1 MTPTPE
7 LRTRLRALIDER
19 IPPGRTDADTRFT
32 DAELDEILTAASTI
46 EAAAAECWLRKA
58 TRAFSERGG
67 LEKSRAGDESHE
79 FVSLKEYR
87 DHCLAMAE
95 LFRRRD
101 PGTGSRLMGIDTS
114 TIEADVLG
122 SVSSAA
128 PDISRL
134 IPA

>member
-19 IPPGRTDADTRFT
+19 IMPGQSPVDTRFT
-32 DAELDEILTAASTI
+32 DEELDEIITASSTL
-46 EAAAAECWLRKA
+46 EAAAAEAWTRKA

-101 PGTGSRLMGIDTS
+101 PGTGSRLIGIDTS
-114 TIEADVLG
+114 AINTDVLG
-122 SVSSAA
+122 AVTPAA
-128 PDISRL
+128 PDLSRL